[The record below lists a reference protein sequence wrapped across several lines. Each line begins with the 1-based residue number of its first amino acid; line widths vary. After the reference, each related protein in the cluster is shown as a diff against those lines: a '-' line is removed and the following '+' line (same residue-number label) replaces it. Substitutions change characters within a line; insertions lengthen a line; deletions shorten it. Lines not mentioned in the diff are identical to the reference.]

1 MRTTALLGLGFAL
14 WAGNAQALGPFQVYE
29 QALRNDPEFL
39 AALQE
44 RDAGQESRTIGRA
57 GLLPKLSYN
66 YNKGRNNSRATYL
79 NERGNSHEDR
89 NYNSYGSTFTV
100 QQPLIDYEAYANYRK
115 GVAQALFADETFRSK
130 SQELL
135 VRVLTHYTQALFAQ
149 DQIDNARAKKNAYE
163 QQFQQNEQLFRQGEG
178 TRTDILEAESRYEL
192 ATAEQLQAQDDQDAA
207 LRELGALIGVATVNI
222 DELTPLPA
230 SFSALPLQPASYSNW
245 HTMALESN
253 PLLASQREA
262 LEVARYE
269 VERNRAGHLPKLNAY
284 ASVRKMESESG
295 LVLLVEDLTETQML
309 EDKLVHSERLASI
322 GRLAAGVAHEIGNPV
337 TGIACLA
344 QNLRE
349 EREDDGELT
358 EISSQILEQT
368 KRISRIVQSLM
379 SFAHAGSHQH
389 NDEPV
394 CLAEVAQDAIGLLAL
409 NRHHLAERFDSR
421 LDRFEILPI
430 LAPSAAGHRR
440 PNDRGRTGCKTAP
453 QSCAGSRPADQWH
466 PAPLRQTDGLVIV
479 LMAARV
485 GEAHQRLHNA

>member
-295 LVLLVEDLTETQML
+295 NTYNQRYDTNT
-309 EDKLVHSERLASI
+309 I
-322 GRLAAGVAHEIGNPV
+322 GIEISLPLYAGGGVAASVRQASSNLARVEYELEGKTRETLIELRRQFN
-337 TGIACLA
+337 ACQSGVSKLRAYQKALVSAEALVVSTRQSILGGERVNLDALNAEQQLYSTRRDLA
-344 QNLRE
+344 QARY
-349 EREDDGELT
+349 DY
-358 EISSQILEQT
+358 
-368 KRISRIVQSLM
+368 
-379 SFAHAGSHQH
+379 
-389 NDEPV
+389 
-394 CLAEVAQDAIGLLAL
+394 LLAWTKL
-409 NRHHLAERFDSR
+409 HFY
-421 LDRFEILPI
+421 
-430 LAPSAAGHRR
+430 AGTLGEQ
-440 PNDRGRTGCKTAP
+440 D
-453 QSCAGSRPADQWH
+453 
-466 PAPLRQTDGLVIV
+466 L
-479 LMAARV
+479 ARV
-485 GEAHQRLHNA
+485 DEVFVPRERATVLSTKKVSSHGDF

>member
-192 ATAEQLQAQDDQDAA
+192 ATAEQLQAQDEQDAA
-207 LRELGALIGVATVNI
+207 LRELGALIGVAMVNI
-222 DELTPLPA
+222 DELTPLPV
-230 SFSALPLQPASYSNW
+230 SFSALPLQPASFSSW

-295 LVLLVEDLTETQML
+295 NTYNQRYDTNT
-309 EDKLVHSERLASI
+309 I
-322 GRLAAGVAHEIGNPV
+322 GIEISLPLYAGGGVAASVRQANSNLARVEYELEGKTRETLIELRRQFN
-337 TGIACLA
+337 ACQSGVSKLRAYQKALVSAEALVVSTRQSILGGERVNLDALNAEQQLYSTRRDLA
-344 QNLRE
+344 QARY
-349 EREDDGELT
+349 DY
-358 EISSQILEQT
+358 
-368 KRISRIVQSLM
+368 
-379 SFAHAGSHQH
+379 
-389 NDEPV
+389 
-394 CLAEVAQDAIGLLAL
+394 LLAWTKL
-409 NRHHLAERFDSR
+409 HFY
-421 LDRFEILPI
+421 
-430 LAPSAAGHRR
+430 AGTLGEQ
-440 PNDRGRTGCKTAP
+440 D
-453 QSCAGSRPADQWH
+453 
-466 PAPLRQTDGLVIV
+466 L
-479 LMAARV
+479 ARV
-485 GEAHQRLHNA
+485 DEVFVPREPATVLSTKKVSSHGDF

>member
-29 QALRNDPEFL
+29 QAFRNDPEFL

-149 DQIDNARAKKNAYE
+149 DQIDNARAKKNAHE

-222 DELTPLPA
+222 DELTPLPV
-230 SFSALPLQPASYSNW
+230 SFSALPLQPASFSSW

-295 LVLLVEDLTETQML
+295 NTYNQRYDTNT
-309 EDKLVHSERLASI
+309 I
-322 GRLAAGVAHEIGNPV
+322 GIEISLPLYAGGGVAASVRQANSNLARVEYELEGKTRETLIELRRQFN
-337 TGIACLA
+337 ACQSGVSKLRAYQKALVSAEALVVSTRQSILGGERVNLDALNAEQQLYSTRRDLA
-344 QNLRE
+344 QARY
-349 EREDDGELT
+349 DY
-358 EISSQILEQT
+358 
-368 KRISRIVQSLM
+368 
-379 SFAHAGSHQH
+379 
-389 NDEPV
+389 
-394 CLAEVAQDAIGLLAL
+394 LLAWTKL
-409 NRHHLAERFDSR
+409 HFY
-421 LDRFEILPI
+421 
-430 LAPSAAGHRR
+430 AGTLGEQ
-440 PNDRGRTGCKTAP
+440 D
-453 QSCAGSRPADQWH
+453 
-466 PAPLRQTDGLVIV
+466 L
-479 LMAARV
+479 ARV
-485 GEAHQRLHNA
+485 DEVFVPREPATVLSTKKVSSHGDF

>member
-192 ATAEQLQAQDDQDAA
+192 ATAEQLQAQDEQDAA

-222 DELTPLPA
+222 DELTPLPV
-230 SFSALPLQPASYSNW
+230 SFSALPLQPASFSSW

-295 LVLLVEDLTETQML
+295 NTYNQRYDTNT
-309 EDKLVHSERLASI
+309 I
-322 GRLAAGVAHEIGNPV
+322 GIEISLPLYAGGGVAASVRQASSNLARVEYELEGKTRETLIELRRQFN
-337 TGIACLA
+337 ACQSGVSKLRAYQKALVSAEALVVSTRQSILGGERVNLDALNAEQQLYSTRRDLA
-344 QNLRE
+344 QARY
-349 EREDDGELT
+349 DY
-358 EISSQILEQT
+358 
-368 KRISRIVQSLM
+368 
-379 SFAHAGSHQH
+379 
-389 NDEPV
+389 
-394 CLAEVAQDAIGLLAL
+394 LLAWTKL
-409 NRHHLAERFDSR
+409 HFY
-421 LDRFEILPI
+421 
-430 LAPSAAGHRR
+430 AGTLGEQ
-440 PNDRGRTGCKTAP
+440 D
-453 QSCAGSRPADQWH
+453 
-466 PAPLRQTDGLVIV
+466 L
-479 LMAARV
+479 ARV
-485 GEAHQRLHNA
+485 DEVFVPRERATVLSTKKVSSHGDF

>member
-192 ATAEQLQAQDDQDAA
+192 ATAEQLQAQDEQDAA

-222 DELTPLPA
+222 DELTPLPV
-230 SFSALPLQPASYSNW
+230 SFSALPLQPASFSSW

-295 LVLLVEDLTETQML
+295 NTYNQRYDTNT
-309 EDKLVHSERLASI
+309 I
-322 GRLAAGVAHEIGNPV
+322 GIEISLPLYAGGGVAASVRQANSNLARVEYELEGKTRETLIELRRQFN
-337 TGIACLA
+337 ACQSGVSKLRAYQKALVSAEALVVSTRQSILGGERVNLDALNAEQQLYSTRRDLA
-344 QNLRE
+344 QARY
-349 EREDDGELT
+349 DY
-358 EISSQILEQT
+358 
-368 KRISRIVQSLM
+368 
-379 SFAHAGSHQH
+379 
-389 NDEPV
+389 
-394 CLAEVAQDAIGLLAL
+394 LLAWTKL
-409 NRHHLAERFDSR
+409 HFY
-421 LDRFEILPI
+421 
-430 LAPSAAGHRR
+430 AGTLGEQ
-440 PNDRGRTGCKTAP
+440 D
-453 QSCAGSRPADQWH
+453 
-466 PAPLRQTDGLVIV
+466 L
-479 LMAARV
+479 ARV
-485 GEAHQRLHNA
+485 DEVFVPREPATVLSTKKVSSHGDF

>member
-1 MRTTALLGLGFAL
+1 MRTTTLLGLGFAL
-14 WAGNAQALGPFQVYE
+14 WAGKAQALGPFQVYE

-192 ATAEQLQAQDDQDAA
+192 ATAEQLQAQDEQDAA
-207 LRELGALIGVATVNI
+207 LRELGALIGVAMVNI

-230 SFSALPLQPASYSNW
+230 SFSALPLQPASFSSW

-295 LVLLVEDLTETQML
+295 NTYNQRYDTNT
-309 EDKLVHSERLASI
+309 I
-322 GRLAAGVAHEIGNPV
+322 GIEISLPLYAGGGVAASVRQANSNLARVEYELEGKTRETLIELRRQFN
-337 TGIACLA
+337 ACQSGVSKLRAYQKALVSAEALVVSTRQSILGGERVNLDALNAEQQLYSTRRDLA
-344 QNLRE
+344 QARY
-349 EREDDGELT
+349 DY
-358 EISSQILEQT
+358 
-368 KRISRIVQSLM
+368 
-379 SFAHAGSHQH
+379 
-389 NDEPV
+389 
-394 CLAEVAQDAIGLLAL
+394 LLAWTKL
-409 NRHHLAERFDSR
+409 HFY
-421 LDRFEILPI
+421 
-430 LAPSAAGHRR
+430 AGTLGEQ
-440 PNDRGRTGCKTAP
+440 D
-453 QSCAGSRPADQWH
+453 
-466 PAPLRQTDGLVIV
+466 L
-479 LMAARV
+479 ARV
-485 GEAHQRLHNA
+485 DEVFVPREPATVLSTKKVSSHGDF